1 MEPSVYDL
9 TYNDLNP
16 RFLFCCNLLRTEPE
30 MNYHCHDFIEFAIIL
45 KGKTTFR
52 IDEQLYDVEEGSVI
66 LLNPGTYHQSLPT
79 DGTSVREFYL
89 AFSNVEFTKVFY
101 MIQLYF
107 FCLCISFYLD
117 FVPDQILIARF
128 WLSPEFS

>member
-30 MNYHCHDFIEFAIIL
+30 VNYHCHDFIEFAIIL

-79 DGTSVREFYL
+79 DGTSVQEFYL
-89 AFSNVEFTKVFY
+89 AFSNVEFTGCTRGHFPLFKNYQFMTTLPTTPYV
-101 MIQLYF
+101 
-107 FCLCISFYLD
+107 
-117 FVPDQILIARF
+117 
-128 WLSPEFS
+128 

>member
-30 MNYHCHDFIEFAIIL
+30 MNYHCHDFIEFVLIL

-52 IDEQLYDVEEGSVI
+52 IDEKL
-66 LLNPGTYHQSLPT
+66 
-79 DGTSVREFYL
+79 
-89 AFSNVEFTKVFY
+89 
-101 MIQLYF
+101 
-107 FCLCISFYLD
+107 
-117 FVPDQILIARF
+117 
-128 WLSPEFS
+128 

>member
-30 MNYHCHDFIEFAIIL
+30 MNYHCHDFIEFVLIL

-52 IDEQLYDVEEGSVI
+52 IDEKLYDVEEGSVI
-66 LLNPGTYHQSLPT
+66 LLNPGTYHQSLPAA
-79 DGTSVREFYL
+79 GTSAREFYL
-89 AFSNVEFTKVFY
+89 AFQMWNLPNV
-101 MIQLYF
+101 
-107 FCLCISFYLD
+107 
-117 FVPDQILIARF
+117 
-128 WLSPEFS
+128 PEGIFLF

>member
-30 MNYHCHDFIEFAIIL
+30 MNYHCHDFIEFVLIL

-52 IDEQLYDVEEGSVI
+52 IDEKLYDVEEGSVI
-66 LLNPGTYHQSLPT
+66 LLNPGTYHQSFLQPELLPGNFIWLFQMWNLP
-79 DGTSVREFYL
+79 DVPEGIFL
-89 AFSNVEFTKVFY
+89 FLK
-101 MIQLYF
+101 I
-107 FCLCISFYLD
+107 ISCWQHCRTVIKNRCFGC
-117 FVPDQILIARF
+117 VT
-128 WLSPEFS
+128 

>member
-30 MNYHCHDFIEFAIIL
+30 MNYHCHDFIEFVFIL

-52 IDEQLYDVEEGSVI
+52 IDEKLYDVEEGSVI
-66 LLNPGTYHQSLPT
+66 LLNRQPKLLPRNFIWLFQMWNLP
-79 DGTSVREFYL
+79 DVPEDIFL
-89 AFSNVEFTKVFY
+89 FLK
-101 MIQLYF
+101 I
-107 FCLCISFYLD
+107 ISC
-117 FVPDQILIARF
+117 
-128 WLSPEFS
+128 